1 LEGGKVERLEWKVG
15 FDDNDDGGATKCM
28 VGTEVGEKDGTAVAD
43 DENKEGFNEDDID
56 GNSEEILLG

>member
-1 LEGGKVERLEWKVG
+1 
-15 FDDNDDGGATKCM
+15 M

-56 GNSEEILLG
+56 GNSEEILLGQLVGIKEGFKEGDIDGNSEELLLG